1 MNNEM
6 VSVIIPIYNT
16 QKYLKRCM
24 DSVIEQTYQNIEIIL
39 IDDGSS
45 DNSLEI
51 CKKYQ
56 ENDKRVY
63 IISGKNCGVSHAR
76 NLGIDKAKGKYLYF
90 VDSDDYL
97 ANEAIEKML
106 IEYKMRNNQLV
117 IAGYKEIE
125 NNLVKEKNWG
135 KQEITNERAKEL
147 VLHEN
152 GVGGYLWN
160 KLFVASLIKKNDIKF
175 QEDISVWEDVL
186 FVMQYLNQ
194 CDNVIIIN
202 DCIYAYCRR
211 EGSAVEHS
219 LYNNKLYTQMTAMDR
234 ISKSVYLNNVA
245 KEILKYR
252 RIRCCLGLIR
262 NMALRKNIEREK
274 FENIENELKNI
285 PKNVIKNLSITDKV
299 SLALIKINPKLFIS
313 IYHYIHKKK

>member
-97 ANEAIEKML
+97 EKEAIEKML

-125 NNLVKEKNWG
+125 NNLVKEK
-135 KQEITNERAKEL
+135 KLQMKEL
-147 VLHEN
+147 
-152 GVGGYLWN
+152 
-160 KLFVASLIKKNDIKF
+160 
-175 QEDISVWEDVL
+175 
-186 FVMQYLNQ
+186 
-194 CDNVIIIN
+194 
-202 DCIYAYCRR
+202 
-211 EGSAVEHS
+211 
-219 LYNNKLYTQMTAMDR
+219 
-234 ISKSVYLNNVA
+234 KS
-245 KEILKYR
+245 
-252 RIRCCLGLIR
+252 
-262 NMALRKNIEREK
+262 
-274 FENIENELKNI
+274 
-285 PKNVIKNLSITDKV
+285 
-299 SLALIKINPKLFIS
+299 
-313 IYHYIHKKK
+313 

>member
-97 ANEAIEKML
+97 EKEAIEKML

-252 RIRCCLGLIR
+252 RIRSYS
-262 NMALRKNIEREK
+262 E
-274 FENIENELKNI
+274 
-285 PKNVIKNLSITDKV
+285 
-299 SLALIKINPKLFIS
+299 LFI
-313 IYHYIHKKK
+313 

>member
-1 MNNEM
+1 
-6 VSVIIPIYNT
+6 
-16 QKYLKRCM
+16 
-24 DSVIEQTYQNIEIIL
+24 
-39 IDDGSS
+39 
-45 DNSLEI
+45 
-51 CKKYQ
+51 
-56 ENDKRVY
+56 
-63 IISGKNCGVSHAR
+63 
-76 NLGIDKAKGKYLYF
+76 
-90 VDSDDYL
+90 
-97 ANEAIEKML
+97 
-106 IEYKMRNNQLV
+106 MRNNKLV
-117 IAGYKEIE
+117 IAVYKEIE

>member
-97 ANEAIEKML
+97 EKEAIEKML

-299 SLALIKINPKLFIS
+299 SLALIKINP
-313 IYHYIHKKK
+313 